1 MVVIQNNT
9 LNDYLHFDNYRII
22 PRKELCDWDEL
33 SGLIAGSLSFGR
45 GAKVRGGLTS
55 GKVKGFASL

>member
-9 LNDYLHFDNYRII
+9 LNDYIHFDNYRII

>member
-1 MVVIQNNT
+1 MTIYT
-9 LNDYLHFDNYRII
+9 LTTIEIRII

-33 SGLIAGSLSFGR
+33 SGLIAGSLPFGR

>member
-9 LNDYLHFDNYRII
+9 YDYIHFDNYRII